1 MHRREFLKSL
11 AIAGATGLLPSGGS
25 CAADAPQ
32 PAAGVKASFDPDAGR
47 DVLQREINAVPVAV
61 CGSYLRDEAA
71 GRAACAKYPAL
82 ARLDAALPRVME
94 EVRTAV
100 VEDRPAVWL
109 VYNMGVVVK
118 TRKALFTIDLC
129 HPRARE
135 YAKEFDFAVVTH
147 NHLDHYTKKFY
158 DEMNS
163 RLHRTVVS
171 NFMDNYGAVF
181 HKGGVGGFARGE
193 RTFRIKD
200 VAVRTYQSDHNE
212 FLRGF
217 TMPVEI
223 ECGGYTIFHVG
234 DTANVAELKP
244 TRPPDLW
251 IHHCLC
257 KRHIT
262 GAGAA
267 HLKPKLTVVAH
278 LHEMCHPSGGSRW
291 TFADGDTAK
300 GESEKAGVPAV
311 VPFWGERIV

>member
-11 AIAGATGLLPSGGS
+11 AIAGATGLLPSGGAF
-25 CAADAPQ
+25 AADAPQ

-100 VEDRPAVWL
+100 VEDKPAVWL

-129 HPRARE
+129 HPRALE
-135 YAKEFDFAVVTH
+135 YAKEFDFAVITH

-181 HKGGVGGFARGE
+181 NKGIGGFARGE
-193 RTFRIKD
+193 KTFKIKD
-200 VAVRTYQSDHNE
+200 VVVRTCQSDHNE

-223 ECGGYTIFHVG
+223 ECGEYTIFHVG

-291 TFADGDTAK
+291 TFSDGDVAK

>member
-47 DVLQREINAVPVAV
+47 DVLQREINAVPGAV

-181 HKGGVGGFARGE
+181 HKGIGGFARGE

-200 VAVRTYQSDHNE
+200 VVVRTYQSDHNE

-257 KRHIT
+257 KRHVT

>member
-47 DVLQREINAVPVAV
+47 DVLQREINAVPGAV

-100 VEDRPAVWL
+100 VEDKPAVWL

-200 VAVRTYQSDHNE
+200 VVVRTYQSDHNE

-223 ECGGYTIFHVG
+223 ECGEYTIFHVG

>member
-1 MHRREFLKSL
+1 MHRREFLESL
-11 AIAGATGLLPSGGS
+11 AIAGATGLLPSGGTF
-25 CAADAPQ
+25 ADDAP
-32 PAAGVKASFDPDAGR
+32 PPVAEVKAAFDTDAGR

-61 CGSYLRDEAA
+61 CSSYLRDEAA

-100 VEDRPAVWL
+100 VEDKPAVWL

-181 HKGGVGGFARGE
+181 HKGIGGFARGE

-200 VAVRTYQSDHNE
+200 VVVRTYQSDHNE

-223 ECGGYTIFHVG
+223 ECGEYTIFHVG

>member
-32 PAAGVKASFDPDAGR
+32 PAAVVKASFDPDAGR

-147 NHLDHYTKKFY
+147 NHLDHYTQKFY
-158 DEMNS
+158 NEMNS

-181 HKGGVGGFARGE
+181 HKGVGGFARGE

-200 VAVRTYQSDHNE
+200 VVVRTYQSDHNE

-223 ECGGYTIFHVG
+223 ECGEYTIFHVG

>member
-1 MHRREFLKSL
+1 MHRREFLESL
-11 AIAGATGLLPSGGS
+11 AIAGATGLLPSGGTF
-25 CAADAPQ
+25 ADDAP
-32 PAAGVKASFDPDAGR
+32 PPVAEVKAAFDTDAGR

-61 CGSYLRDEAA
+61 CSSYLRDEAA

-181 HKGGVGGFARGE
+181 HKGIGGFARGE

-200 VAVRTYQSDHNE
+200 VVVRTYQSDHNE

-223 ECGGYTIFHVG
+223 ECGEYTIFHVG

-257 KRHIT
+257 KRHVT